1 MKGDEMLVL
10 VTIFLPIVL
19 GLVLPTLK
27 LSSKVRNVYVVIA
40 SVIASALALYVVY
53 ASKFTAW
60 TLLDINRVFSIG
72 FKIDGL
78 TKVFLLI
85 IAVLWP
91 IAVLYAT
98 EYMEHEEN
106 QDSFFRYYLIAFGI
120 AIGLSFS
127 RNVITMYL
135 FYELLTFLTLPLIMH
150 DIYDRKTLYA
160 GKVYLIV
167 SVLGASIALI
177 GIIILTT
184 QVSSV
189 EFIYGGH
196 IKEVAYKNNELLI
209 NIAYILCFIGFGVK
223 AAILPFTY
231 WLPTCGVAPTPVSAL
246 LHAVAVVKAGVFAI
260 MRVTYYLFGNTLL
273 VGSIAQKVTMAIAII
288 TILYGSIMAVKEKH
302 IKRRLAYSTA
312 SNLSYILF
320 AVTLM
325 TSSGFA
331 AGMTHMVF
339 HAIMKINLFFIA
351 GAIMIYANKEYV
363 GDMKGL
369 AKKMPVEMFAF
380 LIASLAMVGIPLTC
394 GFISK
399 YKLITAEIAV
409 NNKEGYLGMVA
420 IIISS
425 ILTLIYLF
433 SIVITSYIP
442 GADFNDKELKGIK
455 SSGNVMKFVFI
466 LISIMIIYFGVNS
479 SNLLHYI
486 DTVAING

>member
-1 MKGDEMLVL
+1 MRKALIMIAMIIVMAQVIHAKAYDIDTYKEANYYYAAVVKFKEKDLRREFYV

-40 SVIASALALYVVY
+40 SVIASALALYVAY

-150 DIYDRKTLYA
+150 DLYDRKTLYA

-273 VGSIAQKVTMAIAII
+273 VGSIAQKSYNGDSDYYY
-288 TILYGSIMAVKEKH
+288 TIWLYNGS
-302 IKRRLAYSTA
+302 
-312 SNLSYILF
+312 
-320 AVTLM
+320 
-325 TSSGFA
+325 
-331 AGMTHMVF
+331 
-339 HAIMKINLFFIA
+339 
-351 GAIMIYANKEYV
+351 
-363 GDMKGL
+363 
-369 AKKMPVEMFAF
+369 
-380 LIASLAMVGIPLTC
+380 
-394 GFISK
+394 
-399 YKLITAEIAV
+399 
-409 NNKEGYLGMVA
+409 
-420 IIISS
+420 
-425 ILTLIYLF
+425 
-433 SIVITSYIP
+433 
-442 GADFNDKELKGIK
+442 
-455 SSGNVMKFVFI
+455 
-466 LISIMIIYFGVNS
+466 
-479 SNLLHYI
+479 
-486 DTVAING
+486 

>member
-1 MKGDEMLVL
+1 MIVL
-10 VTIFLPIVL
+10 VGILLPIL
-19 GLVLPTLK
+19 AGLLIPALK
-27 LSSKVRNVYVVIA
+27 LNNSARKIYAVV
-40 SVIASALALYVVY
+40 SALATGILALYIAF
-53 ASKFTAW
+53 ASGFTTF
-60 TLLDINRVFSIG
+60 TLLHLNRIFSIG

-78 TKVFLLI
+78 SKVFLLI
-85 IAVLWP
+85 IATLWP
-91 IAVLYAT
+91 IATLYAT
-98 EYMEHEEN
+98 EYMDHEEN

-120 AIGLSFS
+120 ALGLAFS
-127 RNVITMYL
+127 KNAITMYL

-150 DIYDRKTLYA
+150 NTYDRRALYA
-160 GKVYLIV
+160 GKIYLIV

-177 GIIILTT
+177 GIVMFTSI
-184 QVSSV
+184 VSNV
-189 EFIYGGH
+189 EFTYGGL
-196 IKEVAYKNNELLI
+196 IDDVLFKNNVNYV
-209 NIAYILCFIGFGVK
+209 NIAYTLCFIGFGVK

-260 MRVTYYLFGNTLL
+260 MRVTYYLFGSSILT
-273 VGSIAQKVTMAIAII
+273 GSIAQRVTMAIAII
-288 TILYGSIMAVKEKH
+288 TILYGSIMAVREKQ

-363 GDMKGL
+363 DDMKGI
-369 AKKMPVEMFAF
+369 ASRMPIEMFAF
-380 LIASLAMVGIPLTC
+380 LVASIAMVGMPLTC

-399 YKLITAEIAV
+399 YRLITAEV
-409 NNKEGYLGMVA
+409 VTKNPEGYIGIAA

-425 ILTLIYLF
+425 VLTLIYLF
-433 SIVITSYIP
+433 NIVIVAYIP
-442 GADFNDKELKGIK
+442 GVDFDDNALGGVK
-455 SSGNVMKFVFI
+455 SSGKVMKFVFI
-466 LISIMIIYFGVNS
+466 LITVLIIYFGVNS
-479 SNLLHYI
+479 NSLLKLI
-486 DTVAING
+486 DSISVKG

>member
-351 GAIMIYANKEYV
+351 
-363 GDMKGL
+363 
-369 AKKMPVEMFAF
+369 
-380 LIASLAMVGIPLTC
+380 SLAMVGIPLTC

>member
-1 MKGDEMLVL
+1 
-10 VTIFLPIVL
+10 
-19 GLVLPTLK
+19 
-27 LSSKVRNVYVVIA
+27 
-40 SVIASALALYVVY
+40 
-53 ASKFTAW
+53 
-60 TLLDINRVFSIG
+60 
-72 FKIDGL
+72 
-78 TKVFLLI
+78 
-85 IAVLWP
+85 
-91 IAVLYAT
+91 
-98 EYMEHEEN
+98 
-106 QDSFFRYYLIAFGI
+106 
-120 AIGLSFS
+120 
-127 RNVITMYL
+127 
-135 FYELLTFLTLPLIMH
+135 
-150 DIYDRKTLYA
+150 
-160 GKVYLIV
+160 
-167 SVLGASIALI
+167 
-177 GIIILTT
+177 
-184 QVSSV
+184 
-189 EFIYGGH
+189 
-196 IKEVAYKNNELLI
+196 
-209 NIAYILCFIGFGVK
+209 
-223 AAILPFTY
+223 
-231 WLPTCGVAPTPVSAL
+231 
-246 LHAVAVVKAGVFAI
+246 
-260 MRVTYYLFGNTLL
+260 
-273 VGSIAQKVTMAIAII
+273 MAIAII

-363 GDMKGL
+363 DDMKGL

-399 YKLITAEIAV
+399 YKLITTEIAA

-479 SNLLHYI
+479 DNLLHFI
-486 DTVAING
+486 DTIAISG